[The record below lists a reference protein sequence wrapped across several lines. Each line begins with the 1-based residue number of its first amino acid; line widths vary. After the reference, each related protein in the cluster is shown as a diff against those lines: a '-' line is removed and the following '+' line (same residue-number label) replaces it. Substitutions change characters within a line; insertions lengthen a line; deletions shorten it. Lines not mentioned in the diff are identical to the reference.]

1 METNF
6 QLRDGIYIVQ
16 SDFILDLHNDY
27 DFCEMHY
34 SVEQRRVS
42 LQWLR
47 SDRATVPENNAKSVS
62 LIFEEVQEFR
72 FLPRDNE
79 IPFTEDNCVST
90 IGYWLNQEW
99 AEGVITLTEGQSP
112 EPEWPMAV
120 EFMSGAII
128 IVSAAHAAAVLGQ
141 DT

>member
-6 QLRDGIYIVQ
+6 QLLDGIYLVQ

-27 DFCEMHY
+27 DFCHMHY

-47 SDRATVPENNAKSVS
+47 SSRASVSNNNVKSVS
-62 LIFEEVQEFR
+62 LLFEEVREFQC
-72 FLPRDNE
+72 LPRDNE

-90 IGYWLNQEW
+90 IGYWLNQDW

-112 EPEWPMAV
+112 EPEWSMAV
-120 EFMSGAII
+120 ELMSGAII
-128 IVSAAHAAAVLGQ
+128 IVSAAHAAAVLDQ
-141 DT
+141 VE